1 MYKIDITDTNKCTF
15 CKEETTY
22 HLIWECPIVQR
33 FLEQLHSLCLSK
45 DFELNSSDETFI
57 FGESNKNEV
66 SELFYIML
74 MLIKQYFY
82 KARCQNTVP
91 KLVMLITAKTGG
103 TYMVFK
109 NVVCSTDLP
118 L

>member
-1 MYKIDITDTNKCTF
+1 M
-15 CKEETTY
+15 
-22 HLIWECPIVQR
+22 IWECPIVQR

-91 KLVMLITAKTGG
+91 KLVMLITAKQGVPIGFSKTLFVVQICRYS
-103 TYMVFK
+103 TVFLK
-109 NVVCSTDLP
+109 YLTHYP
-118 L
+118 